1 MSIEFLRRLP
11 LFAGLPEADLEQLY
25 RPAEPLTLQPGAL
38 LIEEGAPGDALFVL
52 IDGELQVTKR
62 SGGHDVK
69 VAVRLPGEVIGE
81 MSLLDNSPRS
91 ASVRGLTESHL
102 LKVSKSVFERTLSTS
117 PAAALAT
124 LHTVV
129 ARLRQNEALLHEK
142 EKMAGL
148 GTLAAGL
155 AHELNNP
162 AAAVRRAAAQLRELL
177 AKWQQTMSALDR
189 LELDEHQQAHVA
201 GLRQDMARRVANPID
216 LDPVARSDRD
226 GEVES
231 WLEQHGVEEAWEI
244 APTLVN
250 FGWQV
255 ADFEHLAEHFDD
267 RALAIIA
274 QSLGTGSA
282 VFALLAEVAT
292 GSERISEIV
301 KAVKSYSYLDRAPVQ
316 EVDVREGLDN
326 TLVILRHKLSKTSI
340 NVARDY
346 APDLPRIEAFAGE
359 LNQVWTNILDNA
371 IDALGNKGEIKIR
384 TYRDGDMVVA
394 ELADN
399 GPGIPPEIQS
409 RVFEP
414 FFTTKPP
421 GVGTGLGLNIAYNVV
436 NKHYGEIQL
445 KSRPGETCF
454 QVRLPVKL
462 PRTA

>member
-1 MSIEFLRRLP
+1 
-11 LFAGLPEADLEQLY
+11 
-25 RPAEPLTLQPGAL
+25 
-38 LIEEGAPGDALFVL
+38 
-52 IDGELQVTKR
+52 VTKR
-62 SGGHDVK
+62 SGAHDVK
-69 VAVRLPGEVIGE
+69 VAVRVPGEVIGE
-81 MSLLDNSPRS
+81 MSLLDNTPRS
-91 ASVRGLTESHL
+91 ASVRALTEAHV
-102 LKVSKSVFERTLSTS
+102 LKVSKDAFERTLSTS

-129 ARLRQNEALLHEK
+129 ARLRQNDALLHEK

-162 AAAVRRAAAQLRELL
+162 AAAVRRAASQLRELL
-177 AKWQQTMSALDR
+177 DQWQQAMSALDR
-189 LELDEHQQAHVA
+189 LELNEHQQEHVSE
-201 GLRQDMARRVANPID
+201 LRADMARRAARPVD
-216 LDPVARSDRD
+216 LDPLARSDREA
-226 GEVES
+226 EVEG
-231 WLEQHGVEEAWEI
+231 WLEAHGVAEPWQI
-244 APTLVN
+244 APNLVN

-255 ADFEHLAEHFDD
+255 ADLEQLAEHFDEKP
-267 RALAIIA
+267 LSIIA
-274 QSLGTGSA
+274 QSLGIGSA
-282 VFALLAEVAT
+282 VFALLDEVGT

-326 TLVILRHKLSKTSI
+326 TIVILRHKLSKTSI
-340 NVARDY
+340 KVTRDY

-371 IDALGNKGEIKIR
+371 IDALGQQGEIR
-384 TYRDGDMVVA
+384 LHTFREGDLVVV
-394 ELADN
+394 ELQDN
-399 GPGIPPEIQS
+399 GPGIPGEIQS

-436 NKHYGEIQL
+436 NKHYGEIRL

-454 QVRLPVKL
+454 QVRLPIKL

>member
-11 LFAGLPEADLEQLY
+11 LFASLPEPDLEQLY
-25 RPAEPLTLQPGAL
+25 RQAEPVAIQPGEL

-52 IDGELQVTKR
+52 LDGQLQVTKR
-62 SGGHDVK
+62 SGSHDVK
-69 VAVRLPGEVIGE
+69 VDVRVPGAVIGE

-91 ASVRGLTESHL
+91 ASVRGLVESHL
-102 LKVSKSVFERTLSTS
+102 LKVSKAAFERTLSTS

-129 ARLRQNEALLHEK
+129 ARLRQNDALLHEK

-162 AAAVRRAAAQLRELL
+162 AAAVRRAASQLRELL
-177 AKWQQTMSALDR
+177 GQWQQAMSALDR
-189 LELDEHQQAHVA
+189 LELDEHQQEHVVA
-201 GLRQDMARRVANPID
+201 LREEMARRSNQPTD
-216 LDPVARSDRD
+216 LDPLARSDRE
-226 GEVES
+226 GELET
-231 WLEQHGVEEAWEI
+231 WLDEHGVAEPWEV

-250 FGWQV
+250 FGWTTT
-255 ADFEHLAEHFDD
+255 DFEHLAEHFEQQP
-267 RALAIIA
+267 LSIIA
-274 QSLGTGSA
+274 QSLGIGSA
-282 VFALLAEVAT
+282 VLALLAELAT

-326 TLVILRHKLSKTSI
+326 TIVILRHKLSKTTI
-340 NVARDY
+340 NVVRDY

-371 IDALGNKGEIKIR
+371 IDALGQQGQIR
-384 TYRDGDMVVA
+384 LHTFRDADQVVV
-394 ELADN
+394 ELADD

-436 NKHYGEIQL
+436 NKHYGEIRL
-445 KSRPGETCF
+445 TSHPGETCF
-454 QVRLPVKL
+454 QVRLPIKL